1 MINHGIKT
9 ISVGNIVMGGAGK
22 TPHTLMIAEELIK
35 KGEKTAILSLGYKG
49 KIGYDVTVISDG
61 EGNFFHH
68 PPMAADEPYM
78 MANINV

>member
-35 KGEKTAILSLGYKG
+35 KVESN
-49 KIGYDVTVISDG
+49 
-61 EGNFFHH
+61 E
-68 PPMAADEPYM
+68 
-78 MANINV
+78 